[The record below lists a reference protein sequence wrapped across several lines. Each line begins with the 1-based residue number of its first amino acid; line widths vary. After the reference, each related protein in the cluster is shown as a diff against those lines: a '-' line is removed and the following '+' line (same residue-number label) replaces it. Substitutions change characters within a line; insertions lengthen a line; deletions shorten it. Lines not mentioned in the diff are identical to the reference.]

1 MTDAAVKHEQVD
13 PVQTIGGV
21 ILLAIAA
28 YIVGNMIAGIVVFAL
43 QSIGIPVT
51 GYPERLALVS
61 ALSLQGLGFGGM
73 GLAYLAY
80 TDEGFGLIKLHFPDL
95 SGITY
100 LIGGIIAVLLGW
112 AGVTFVITQLG
123 IDPAQNQLI
132 KSGLDNPGL
141 LLLLVPVSILL
152 VGPGEELLYR
162 GIVQEKI
169 KHAIG
174 PVGAI
179 IIASAVFAS
188 IHVFGLI
195 GSPTQMV
202 VTLSV
207 IFVLALI
214 LGSLY
219 EISGNLLIP
228 AVVHGLFNAIQFLVA
243 YNQAVGGPGLPG
255 II

>member
-1 MTDAAVKHEQVD
+1 MIDTAVKHEQD
-13 PVQTIGGV
+13 NPLQTIGGV
-21 ILLAIAA
+21 IALAIAA
-28 YIVGNMIAGIVVFAL
+28 YVVGNIIAGVVVFAL
-43 QSIGIPVT
+43 QSVGISVV

-61 ALSLQGLGFGGM
+61 ALSLQGIGFGGM
-73 GLAYLAY
+73 GLAYLSY
-80 TDEGFGLIKLHFPDL
+80 TDGGYGLINVNIPDL

-100 LIGGIIAVLLGW
+100 LVGGIIAVLLGW

-123 IDPAQNQLI
+123 IDPAQSQLI
-132 KSGLDNPGL
+132 ESGLDNPEL

-169 KHAIG
+169 KHVLG

-179 IIASAVFAS
+179 IIASAVFSS

-195 GSPTQMV
+195 GSPTQMF

-243 YNQAVGGPGLPG
+243 YDQAVGGMSLPG
-255 II
+255 IN